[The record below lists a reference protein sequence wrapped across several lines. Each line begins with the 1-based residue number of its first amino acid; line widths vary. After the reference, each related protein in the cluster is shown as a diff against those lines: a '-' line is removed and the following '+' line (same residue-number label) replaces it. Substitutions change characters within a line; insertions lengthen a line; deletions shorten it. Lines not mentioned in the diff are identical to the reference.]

1 MPNKLEVMMNE
12 ILQKKFSKRIHS
24 GYDPEDVDKF
34 FDYII
39 SYLNEVNIN
48 SNRLHEQLK
57 SLEEDNR
64 KLKEQ
69 IEQKNN
75 SINTL
80 NNQVDYYRRE
90 GYDHQRQ
97 SSEMSHMR
105 EKLAELEKNIKK

>member
-39 SYLNEVNIN
+39 SYLDEVNIN

-90 GYDHQRQ
+90 GYDHQRL

-105 EKLAELEKNIKK
+105 EKLTELQKNIKK